1 MAAIDPNFFQVNFPL
16 SQAPGLFC
24 MLSPAPPPQQICIEN
39 FGTLVLPQQ
48 ITAFPPELF
57 NDDLLAPS
65 LFDSGH
71 ANDVASEIPDQD
83 SDVEKE
89 FMNEKG
95 PSGSRTSSPVHMD
108 LKVKEIG
115 IKPPQPKME
124 KFPVDKV
131 SDFKHVIYN
140 LLVDHYNDPSST
152 PFVEPVTL
160 VLDGEV
166 RTGFRFP
173 DAYNPDKKLPE
184 LYAQHIRRARL
195 DMENQD
201 SIFIQDLYKFYLRA
215 CLELLAKYFEK
226 CDKYTFLDDGVPLF
240 VAGTS
245 LKEAEV
251 RMKTMRTR
259 ARKRKS
265 AAKEAKK
272 PKRGKANKYFDDE

>member
-1 MAAIDPNFFQVNFPL
+1 
-16 SQAPGLFC
+16 
-24 MLSPAPPPQQICIEN
+24 
-39 FGTLVLPQQ
+39 
-48 ITAFPPELF
+48 
-57 NDDLLAPS
+57 
-65 LFDSGH
+65 
-71 ANDVASEIPDQD
+71 VASSDFSD
-83 SDVEKE
+83 SDVERD
-89 FMNEKG
+89 FLG
-95 PSGSRTSSPVHMD
+95 PSSMGSRTSTPVPMEKLEKD
-108 LKVKEIG
+108 AKTLSR
-115 IKPPQPKME
+115 PKMD
-124 KFPVDKV
+124 KFPMDKV

-140 LLVDHYNDPSST
+140 LLVDHFNDPSST
-152 PFVEPVTL
+152 PYVEPVTI

-195 DMENQD
+195 DLENQD

-240 VAGTS
+240 IAGTS
-245 LKEAEV
+245 VKDAEM

-265 AAKEAKK
+265 ALREAKK
-272 PKRGKANKYFDDE
+272 PAKKTKKLP

>member
-1 MAAIDPNFFQVNFPL
+1 MMQETMYHINFPL
-16 SQAPGLFC
+16 SNAPGLF
-24 MLSPAPPPQQICIEN
+24 MMNPNPLSIESS
-39 FGTLVLPQQ
+39 FPTQVSSSQL
-48 ITAFPPELF
+48 TAFPPELF
-57 NDDLLAPS
+57 SCDDDILSSSPL
-65 LFDSGH
+65 LFDSGV
-71 ANDVASEIPDQD
+71 NDVAAELSD
-83 SDVEKE
+83 SDAEKD
-89 FMNEKG
+89 FLI
-95 PSGSRTSSPVHMD
+95 PAGSRTSTPVHME
-108 LKVKEIG
+108 KESR
-115 IKPPQPKME
+115 PKME
-124 KFPVDKV
+124 KFPLDKV

-140 LLVDHYNDPSST
+140 LLVDHFNDPAST
-152 PFVEPVTL
+152 PFVEPVTI

-173 DAYNPDKKLPE
+173 DPCNPDKKLPE

-195 DMENQD
+195 DLENQD

-245 LKEAEV
+245 LKEAET

-265 AAKEAKK
+265 AARDAKK
-272 PKRGKANKYFDDE
+272 SATKRSKAKHGDE

>member
-1 MAAIDPNFFQVNFPL
+1 MTTLDPNYFHVNFPL
-16 SQAPGLFC
+16 SQAPGLFT
-24 MLSPAPPPQQICIEN
+24 MLNPLPSQICVEN
-39 FGTLVLPQQ
+39 FGHLVIPPHQ

-57 NDDLLAPS
+57 NDDLLSSS
-65 LFDSGH
+65 LFDSG
-71 ANDVASEIPDQD
+71 NDVACEIDQD
-83 SDVEKE
+83 SDVEKD
-89 FMNEKG
+89 FVT
-95 PSGSRTSSPVHMD
+95 PAPIGSRTSSPVHMD
-108 LKVKEIG
+108 MKTVKEI
-115 IKPPQPKME
+115 KPQPPQPKME
-124 KFPVDKV
+124 KFPLDKV

-140 LLVDHYNDPSST
+140 LLVDHFNDPAST

-173 DAYNPDKKLPE
+173 DAFNPEKKLPE

-195 DMENQD
+195 DSENQE

-265 AAKEAKK
+265 AAKETKK
-272 PKRGKANKYFDDE
+272 TKRGKANKYFDDE

>member
-1 MAAIDPNFFQVNFPL
+1 MYHINFPL
-16 SQAPGLFC
+16 SNSPGFFAMINPHHLNIETHF
-24 MLSPAPPPQQICIEN
+24 PQQAA
-39 FGTLVLPQQ
+39 PQHL
-48 ITAFPPELF
+48 ASFPPELF
-57 NDDLLAPS
+57 SCEEELSLPS
-65 LFDSGH
+65 TLFDSGV
-71 ANDVASEIPDQD
+71 NDVAAELSD
-83 SDVEKE
+83 SDMEKE
-89 FMNEKG
+89 FLS
-95 PSGSRTSSPVHMD
+95 PVGSRTSTPVHMEKD
-108 LKVKEIG
+108 SR
-115 IKPPQPKME
+115 PKME
-124 KFPVDKV
+124 KFPLDKV

-140 LLVDHYNDPSST
+140 LLVDHHNDPAST
-152 PFVEPVTL
+152 PFVEPVTI

-173 DAYNPDKKLPE
+173 DPFNPDKKLPE

-195 DMENQD
+195 DLENQD

-245 LKEAEV
+245 LKEAET

-265 AAKEAKK
+265 AARETKK
-272 PKRGKANKYFDDE
+272 PSSKRSKAKHVDSE